1 MIFIKNNNIDTT
13 CFNRTKLHLNNSWT
27 SLLIK
32 TFSRIVNSVWLIN
45 KNNNGEVLANSFI
58 VSFSR
63 VSHLRNLRSKIVGNL
78 ISSDLNINSTRNKI
92 EKLWEQVA
100 GNVNVICIAETKLD
114 PSFPNSQFLT
124 PDFHKP
130 LRMDVS
136 SRRVGLL
143 VSIKSSSLASKIL
156 TKFKLANNIQIMP
169 FELNLRKEK
178 WLFVS
183 IYK

>member
-1 MIFIKNNNIDTT
+1 MIFIKNSNIDTT
-13 CFNRTKLHLNNSWT
+13 GLNRTKLHLNKSWT

-32 TFSRIVNSVWLIN
+32 NFSRIVNSVWLIN
-45 KNNNGEVLANSFI
+45 EHNGEVLANSFI